1 MKKLLAIFCIVL
13 VLISCNIYSCK
24 ADLPDDSIE
33 VEFEPS
39 WANGV
44 SNNKTTSEIMA
55 SSKLRAFVSAA
66 LYYDL
71 FTSDNKNIPISSDDS
86 SELLLNT
93 SYIYNRDM
101 EHSFMTIFSND
112 DYLVYIYFS
121 PGSSTAFSYFVKNT
135 FSNSLESLVGDS
147 EDFYLNDKADI
158 LDFMQQV
165 KKIFSEL
172 LN

>member
-1 MKKLLAIFCIVL
+1 MKKFLAIFCLVL
-13 VLISCNIYSCK
+13 ILISCNIYSCK
-24 ADLPDDSIE
+24 ADLPDDYIE
-33 VEFEPS
+33 VAFEPS

-44 SNNKTTSEIMA
+44 SNNNTISEIMA
-55 SSKLRAFVSAA
+55 SSNLRAFVSAA

-86 SELLLNT
+86 SELLLNS
-93 SYIYNRDM
+93 SYVYNNM
-101 EHSFMTIFSND
+101 ENGFITIFSND
-112 DYLVYIYFS
+112 DYLVYIFFS

-135 FSNSLESLVGDS
+135 FSHSIETLVEDS